1 MRSSNFLRL
10 IRRIFRLPELFCTR
24 EFHNGILR
32 RNHHICPSARILAVP
47 FFHLTGV
54 AVFNPEKPDGE
65 LELLRTALSLDHTLF
80 TVQRHTS
87 RPKGYVRVDFYAS
100 KAAGGPGLTRITS
113 LVAGVLK
120 YRRSRCG
127 LILNDREDVDYDVL
141 AALSSKLKLDLKH
154 ERLNSNS
161 RSCPVL
167 FF

>member
-1 MRSSNFLRL
+1 M
-10 IRRIFRLPELFCTR
+10 
-24 EFHNGILR
+24 
-32 RNHHICPSARILAVP
+32 
-47 FFHLTGV
+47 
-54 AVFNPEKPDGE
+54 FNPEKPNGE

-100 KAAGGPGLTRITS
+100 KAVGGPGLTRITS

-120 YRRSRCG
+120 YRRNRCG
-127 LILNDREDVDYDVL
+127 LIINDRGDVDYDLL
-141 AALSSKLKLDLKH
+141 AALSNKLKLDLKH
-154 ERLNSNS
+154 QRLNSKS